1 MRRLIPAIVAVTAM
15 AGSAVPAA
23 AQTAASVRTA
33 IFIAPNPDTIA
44 VVRPSSASVVS
55 RILSF
60 DADRDGRVAK
70 EELPER
76 MQGLAERAD
85 QDGDGALSTPEV
97 ETLLRETSTEPRRFT
112 VSFRP
117 HAFGLADVVSDL
129 RLPQPKH
136 DLALALV
143 KAYPVPRNVNAAA
156 SELYAR
162 MRELLD
168 DEEYE
173 NFVAAAARA
182 TGGRRIV
189 TRVMGGTTAL
199 R

>member
-1 MRRLIPAIVAVTAM
+1 MRRLIPAIVAVTV
-15 AGSAVPAA
+15 AGSVVPVA
-23 AQTAASVRTA
+23 AQIPASARPA
-33 IFIAPNPDTIA
+33 IFITPNPDTMT
-44 VVRPSSASVVS
+44 VVRRSSASVVS

-85 QDGDGALSTPEV
+85 QDGDGVLSTPEV
-97 ETLLRETSTEPRRFT
+97 ETLLRETSVEPRRFT

-168 DEEYE
+168 DEEYD

-182 TGGRRIV
+182 TSGRGIVPRIV
-189 TRVMGGTTAL
+189 GATPASR
-199 R
+199 